1 MANKQN
7 QTSSFV
13 LRFTQKIFKD
23 DKGESNVQW
32 RGKITHVQDD
42 EALNFSEM
50 KDAMAFMQTKLS
62 ALTLSSI
69 DDKSEEEKEGILT
82 KSFDIWKKMA
92 TQYPKMVLQ
101 AIKDPKAQVTQIQEQ
116 ISVVGDEIS
125 QKIELDSYK
134 PVSKTEFK
142 NMMEMMEKMNDQISK
157 LSKKVDKLSKPT
169 KTTKKTK

>member
-23 DKGESNVQW
+23 DNGESNVQW

-50 KDAMAFMQTKLS
+50 KDAMAFMQSKLS
-62 ALTLSSI
+62 DLTLSSI
-69 DDKSEEEKEGILT
+69 DGKSEEEKEGILT

-92 TQYPKMVLQ
+92 TQYPKFVMQ
-101 AIKDPKAQVTQIQEQ
+101 AIKDPKTGVTQIQEQ
-116 ISVVGDEIS
+116 ISQVGDEIS

-134 PVSKTEFK
+134 PATKSDLKTMMD
-142 NMMEMMEKMNDQISK
+142 MMETMNKQINA
-157 LSKKVDKLSKPT
+157 LGKKVDKLSKN
-169 KTTKKTK
+169 KKSK